1 MTFHPARYPADWPAL
16 ARVAKAAADW
26 RCAGCG
32 VPHGA
37 LAISHR
43 NRLYRVV
50 LSACHLDHDPANP
63 TPRLAAFCQACH
75 LRYDA
80 AQRWRARRRGLRE
93 RALLAGQLEW
103 VESLGGDG
111 SG

>member
-1 MTFHPARYPADWPAL
+1 MAFHRARYPSDWPER
-16 ARVAKAAADW
+16 ARFAKAAADW
-26 RCAGCG
+26 RCAGCR

-63 TPRLAAFCQACH
+63 TPRLAVFCQPCH

-80 AQRWRARRRGLRE
+80 VQRWRARRRGLHE
-93 RALLAGQLEW
+93 RALSAGQLEW
-103 VESLGGDG
+103 VVLLGGDG